1 MTIKKDLMAFKK
13 DLTAIAKKL
22 EKLITAVEKSETKV
36 AEASKPK
43 AVKAIPA
50 KKASKAPAKKKT
62 VTASAT
68 DQILNIIN
76 RSKKGVDTAT
86 LMEKTGFDQKK
97 VRNIVFRT
105 MKQGK
110 IKRLEKGIYVGVK

>member
-1 MTIKKDLMAFKK
+1 MTTKKE
-13 DLTAIAKKL
+13 LTALKKEIKAIDKKL
-22 EKLITAVEKSETKV
+22 DNPLKAVEKSETKV

-68 DQILNIIN
+68 DQILNIIIIML
-76 RSKKGVDTAT
+76 SSWTHH
-86 LMEKTGFDQKK
+86 
-97 VRNIVFRT
+97 I
-105 MKQGK
+105 
-110 IKRLEKGIYVGVK
+110 